1 MELLLLTLVV
11 VAVVAFIGWAKY
23 ADVSDRLKRIDTE
36 LAALRSS
43 IDVIRRDLRVHER
56 LIRETREARPEAAG
70 EARLAEGPATGP
82 VPAPAPTGPAR
93 RVRRAGA
100 TATPSASAAAAAS
113 GRAPSVGAPS
123 AAAAAAAA
131 SAAMPAPAAV
141 AGPVLPPA
149 PVPAPER
156 TPAPVVRPWPS
167 PAGAQPA
174 AAPPSAARP
183 LWGTLPPAEKE
194 AGPGW
199 AERVFRQLGL
209 TPPAPGEAWSRSTV
223 EAWLEG
229 RMLAVVGGIALLL
242 GAVFFL
248 SLAFSRG
255 WITEPLRVAIGLVV
269 GGVLIVLGEL
279 AFSRLRGI
287 VGHVLIAVGLAT
299 VSLALLAATRL
310 YGLVPVEWGLLG
322 ALLAALAAAAI
333 AIRHDSQLVAAF
345 GLIAVL
351 AAPPL
356 LGASPTVVTLLFIAT
371 ALVGTTT
378 IALFR
383 TWVWLPP
390 LAFVLAAP
398 QVASYVLGAPP
409 VAEGLV
415 VVVGFWL
422 VSLVAAGGEEIRH
435 ATDRL
440 RTSTVTLLLAD
451 AAFTVWAG
459 FAVLGGPDTA
469 WRGAFLAFLAVAY
482 LALGLLFLARNGDRH
497 PFGLVVAATGVAS
510 LTIAVPVHVGG
521 PPVPIAWAAEA
532 VALAWV
538 AVLRRHPYTALTSLI
553 LGSLAIGHLV
563 LVEYPPADLVGG
575 AGSIPFAGPEGMT
588 FAFLVGALVVA
599 GLVVPVTWV
608 RAWLAAVGA
617 LLTAY
622 VLPFGLS
629 GPALVAGWAALATAG
644 FGTFARVVAPRIASD
659 FREERTPVLRLPVR
673 IAGPVAVAV
682 AVASRAARPAYLA
695 IAGIAG
701 LCMLGQIVLVEYPV
715 GSIVAGAPH
724 EVPFVG
730 SPGLSYAIVLAAIVA
745 TWLLVTVRWARIAL
759 TALGGLVTLYV
770 LPFETSGALLVAAWS
785 ALAVAGFVV
794 EARIL
799 VPRVGPLD
807 GPRPHAYTEMLARPS
822 VVAVAALALGSA
834 IAHLLAVDFPPDQ
847 VLGPTLSS
855 PPYAG
860 PEGLALAAV
869 LAAIG
874 LVGWVMRARWIR
886 LGLIGVGAA
895 LLAYTATFEI
905 PVPGVAAAWG
915 IVALASLW
923 VVRRLTVIPVAAKDL
938 GRPWEV
944 VSERLPYAAAGLA
957 VLFQVVGSLRLAD
970 PVGLSGHV
978 MGRLDL
984 TGTPF
989 VDERTAM
996 IVALAATLVLAG
1008 LIWRGTIAAATGAV
1022 GAGIALAWLVPFEVR
1037 PGYAVAGWCL
1047 IALGGLALA
1056 RAVPASRLLAGAA
1069 SLVLVGLAALVTLA
1083 VVAPPSR
1090 LIVSEMTSVLGWPL
1104 LTDASVALAAL
1115 AVVAIAGGLL
1125 HRHERLA
1132 LPALAVGGAA
1142 AVYLL
1147 SVAVADQFQLQV
1159 GTRPLEELQKSA
1171 QVGLTVLW
1179 SILGAAGFA
1188 IGLVTHRPEVRI
1200 FGLVLL
1206 GIATVKVFLVDL
1218 AALDVAYRVLSLV
1231 ALGVVL
1237 LVSAAMYSRMQ
1248 HPHGPTAPQHP

>member
-1 MELLLLTLVV
+1 MELLLFVVLVV
-11 VAVVAFIGWAKY
+11 VALIGWAKS
-23 ADVSDRLKRIDTE
+23 ADLSDRLTRTEKDLGDLSDRIDFLTH
-36 LAALRSS
+36 
-43 IDVIRRDLRVHER
+43 DLRAQKR
-56 LIRETREARPEAAG
+56 LILEARAERPETADEARPAAG
-70 EARLAEGPATGP
+70 PSAAP
-82 VPAPAPTGPAR
+82 VPAPAPTA
-93 RVRRAGA
+93 RVRRVGPAGA
-100 TATPSASAAAAAS
+100 PAALTGSAAAAAWEP
-113 GRAPSVGAPS
+113 APSIAAPS
-123 AAAAAAAA
+123 MAAA
-131 SAAMPAPAAV
+131 SAAPPVTPTPAAGPGSAFPPGPAPA
-141 AGPVLPPA
+141 PVG
-149 PVPAPER
+149 
-156 TPAPVVRPWPS
+156 RPWPS

-174 AAPPSAARP
+174 AA
-183 LWGTLPPAEKE
+183 KE

-199 AERVFRQLGL
+199 SERVLRQLGL
-209 TPPAPGEAWSRSTV
+209 TPPAPGEAWSRSTL

-229 RMLAVVGGIALLL
+229 RMLAVVGGFALLL

-279 AFSRLRGI
+279 AFTRLRGI
-287 VGHVLIAVGLAT
+287 LGHVLIAVGLAT

-356 LGASPTVVTLLFIAT
+356 LGATPTVVTLLFVAA
-371 ALVGTTT
+371 ALVGTTA

-398 QVASYVLGAPP
+398 QVASYVLGSPP
-409 VAEGLV
+409 VAEGLAV
-415 VVVGFWL
+415 VAGFWL

-459 FAVLGGPDTA
+459 FAVLDGPDSA
-469 WRGAFLAFLAVAY
+469 WRGAFLAVLALAY
-482 LALGLLFLARNGDRH
+482 LGLGLLFLARNGDRH
-497 PFGLVVAATGVAS
+497 PFGLIVAATGVAS
-510 LTIAVPVHVGG
+510 LTIAVPVHFGG
-521 PPVPIAWAAEA
+521 PPVPVAWAAEA

-538 AVLRRHPYTALTSLI
+538 AVLRRHPYSALASLI
-553 LGSLAIGHLV
+553 LGTLAIGHLV
-563 LVEYPPADLVGG
+563 LIEYPPTDLAAG
-575 AGSIPFAGPEGMT
+575 AGSIPFASPEGMT
-588 FAFLVGALVVA
+588 FAFIVGALVLA

-608 RAWLAAVGA
+608 RAWFAAIGA

-622 VLPFGLS
+622 VLPFGLA

-644 FGTFARVVAPRIASD
+644 FGTFARVVAPRIAPD
-659 FREERTPVLRLPVR
+659 FLEDRTAVMRLSAR
-673 IAGPVAVAV
+673 IAEPVAIAV
-682 AVASRAARPAYLA
+682 ALVSRAARPAYLGV
-695 IAGIAG
+695 AGIAG
-701 LCMLGQIVLVEYPV
+701 LCMLAQLVLAEYPIR
-715 GSIVAGAPH
+715 SIGTATPH
-724 EVPFVG
+724 DIAFVG
-730 SPGLSYAIVLAAIVA
+730 LPGLSFAIVLAGIVA
-745 TWLLVTVRWARIAL
+745 TWLLVPVRWARIAL

-785 ALAVAGFVV
+785 ALAVTGFVV
-794 EARIL
+794 EAWIL
-799 VPRVGPLD
+799 VPRVGRLD
-807 GPRPHAYTEMLARPS
+807 GRRPDAYPDLFARPS
-822 VVAVAALALGSA
+822 VVAVASLALAAS
-834 IAHLLAVDFPPDQ
+834 IAHLLALDFPPDRL
-847 VLGPTLSS
+847 LGPTLSS

-860 PEGLALAAV
+860 VEGLALAAV
-869 LAAIG
+869 LAALALI
-874 LVGWVMRARWIR
+874 GWVMRSRWIR
-886 LGLIGVGAA
+886 LGLTGVGAA
-895 LLAYTATFEI
+895 LLAYTATFEV
-905 PVPGVAAAWG
+905 PVPAVAAAWG
-915 IVALASLW
+915 AVALASLW
-923 VVRRLTVIPVAAKDL
+923 IVRRLMLVPVAAVDL

-970 PVGLSGHV
+970 PAGFGRHLT
-978 MGRLDL
+978 GRLDL
-984 TGTPF
+984 IGTPF
-989 VDERTAM
+989 LDDRTAM

-1008 LIWRGTIAAATGAV
+1008 MIWRGTFAAATGAV
-1022 GAGIALAWLVPFEVR
+1022 GAGIALAWLLPFEVR

-1047 IALGGLALA
+1047 IAFGGLALV
-1056 RAVPASRLLAGAA
+1056 RAAPASRLLAGAA
-1069 SLVLVGLAALVTLA
+1069 SLVLAGFAALVALA
-1083 VVAPPSR
+1083 VVAPPDR
-1090 LIVSEMTSVLGWPL
+1090 LIVDETTTVLGWPL

-1115 AVVAIAGGLL
+1115 AAVAIAGGLL

-1188 IGLVTHRPEVRI
+1188 IGITAHRPEVRI
-1200 FGLVLL
+1200 FGLALL

-1231 ALGVVL
+1231 ALGVLL
-1237 LVSAAMYSRMQ
+1237 LVSAAVYAHMQ
-1248 HPHGPTAPQHP
+1248 RPHGPTAPQHP